1 MPSYPIIIELESRF
15 DALLPMGKQDQKP
28 TPALL
33 QAAGQWSDAVWTAA
47 LQVGPLVLTNKQIER
62 GLQLAMSPL
71 FICGVHRSGTTL
83 VRDLLDGHPDLAVLP
98 SEGTFFTNQVHH
110 LERLPTDE
118 WCGYLTR
125 EWLRRLANPINQAP
139 YWLLGRTTRTAS
151 LYVDFARYAN
161 AWHQVCC
168 RELGH
173 VSQWPHLA
181 IVLAYAAV
189 TDAADAKYWVD
200 KTPTQELYLSAIRN
214 ELPHARFVH
223 VLRAPVDVFT
233 SRKQMEPGLN
243 LGRCLREMA
252 ATYKIARHEAQKGP
266 DSYLVIRYED
276 ICRDVESVTNQMAGF
291 LNICLSPSLLVPTV
305 AGKPARANSSFNSEL
320 PAGAIIAKPRH
331 HQQLGIEDER
341 RLSAYLYRVALHIG
355 YPLKPMSLWQSILFK
370 PFFEWRQAIARR
382 FSL

>member
-1 MPSYPIIIELESRF
+1 MPSYPTIIELESRL
-15 DALLPMGKQDQKP
+15 DALLPMGKQDQRP

-33 QAAGQWSDAVWTAA
+33 QAAGQWSDAVWAAA
-47 LQVGPLVLTNKQIER
+47 LEAGPIQLTKAQIER

-83 VRDLLDGHPDLAVLP
+83 IRDLLDGHPDLTVLP
-98 SEGTFFTNQVHH
+98 AEGTFFTNQVHH

-118 WCGYLTR
+118 WGGYLTR

-151 LYVDFARYAN
+151 LYVDFARYAD
-161 AWHQVCC
+161 AWHQVCS
-168 RELGH
+168 RRLGH
-173 VSQWPHLA
+173 ISQWPHLA

-189 TDAADAKYWVD
+189 TGAAEAKYWVD

-214 ELPHARFVH
+214 EMANARFIH
-223 VLRAPVDVFT
+223 VLRAPVDVFI

-252 ATYKIARHEAQKGP
+252 ATYKIARHEGRKEPG
-266 DSYLVIRYED
+266 SYLVIRYEN
-276 ICRDVESVTNQMAGF
+276 ICEDVESITGQIARF
-291 LNICLSPSLLVPTV
+291 LNINFSPILLIPTV

-320 PAGAIIAKPRH
+320 PAGAIITKPRH
-331 HQQLGIEDER
+331 LQHLDAVDEQ
-341 RLSAYLYRVALHIG
+341 RLSAYLYRPALNIG
-355 YPLKPMSLWQSILFK
+355 YPLKPMPLWQSILFK
-370 PFFEWRQAIARR
+370 PFFECRQAITRR